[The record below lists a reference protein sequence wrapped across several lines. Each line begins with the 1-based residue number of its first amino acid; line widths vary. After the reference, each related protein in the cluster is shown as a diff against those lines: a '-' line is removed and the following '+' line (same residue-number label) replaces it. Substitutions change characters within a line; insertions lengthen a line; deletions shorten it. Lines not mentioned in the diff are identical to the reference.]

1 MIKRGYFDRA
11 IGYVMKSSYL
21 AELKI
26 HQRNSKKELAEIQ
39 LKRLRRIIRHAYE
52 HVPYYRD
59 LFDIE
64 KIKPE
69 SIKKLED
76 LQRIPITTKKDIQA
90 NYGKIFSNN
99 IERYDILTTT
109 GSTGIPLRICNDR
122 KSQFYT
128 DALLLYAFS
137 EAGLKLRDRFV
148 EISAITKQP
157 NYLDHKFRI
166 FRRDEIS
173 LYNSMEK
180 IIEMLQK
187 YKPDAI
193 YTFPSVLRT
202 MSHFLDN
209 EVSLMP
215 RLIFTHGETLT
226 ESCREIINSAFGTE
240 IMNTYGSTEFN
251 RLAFECDEHS
261 GLHMI
266 TDCSVIDFVKDGQN
280 VDYGCEGEIIV
291 TGLYNYKMPLIRY
304 NLGDIGIPTD
314 EECPCGRNWPLIKS
328 IEGRSDD
335 YLILPS
341 GKVISPRNI
350 NVIEGIPGII
360 QYRTIQERKDRFVV
374 LIIPDKD
381 FSSETEKK
389 IKEKINL
396 GCLGE
401 NINIEIRLVDEI
413 PRERTGK
420 LKTIISQI

>member
-1 MIKRGYFDRA
+1 MIKRSYFERAMGYA
-11 IGYVMKSSYL
+11 IKSSYL
-21 AELKI
+21 AELKL

-39 LKRLRRIIRHAYE
+39 LKRLRRIIAHSYE
-52 HVPYYRD
+52 YIPYYRD
-59 LFDIE
+59 LFDRE

-69 SIKKLED
+69 NIKKLED
-76 LQRIPITTKKDIQA
+76 LQKIPITTKKDIQA
-90 NYGKIFSNN
+90 NYDKIFSNS
-99 IERYDILTTT
+99 IEKYEILTTT
-109 GSTGIPLRICNDR
+109 GSTGIPLSIYNDR
-122 KSQFYT
+122 RSHFYSE
-128 DALLLYAFS
+128 ALLLYAFS

-148 EISAITKQP
+148 EISAIPEQS
-157 NYLDHKFRI
+157 NFLDKNFRI

-180 IIEMLQK
+180 IIEMLKK

-209 EVSLMP
+209 GVHLKP

-226 ESCREIINSAFGTE
+226 ESCRETINSAFGAK

-251 RLAFECDEHS
+251 RLAFECEEHS

-266 TDCSVIDFVKDGQN
+266 TDCSVIDFVKDGEN
-280 VDYGCEGEIIV
+280 VGSGCEGEIIV

-304 NLGDIGIPTD
+304 GLGDIGIPTD
-314 EECPCGRNWPLIKS
+314 EKCSCGRNWPLIKS

-381 FSSETEKK
+381 FSLETEKK

-401 NINIEIRLVDEI
+401 NINIEIRLVEEI

-420 LKTIISQI
+420 LKTIISKI